1 MSSDI
6 WNPWH
11 GCRKYSEGCDHCY
24 MYYLDNERGKSGGEI
39 YKVKTNSDLSSS
51 VYHTKC
57 KKRICTPPAGGKD
70 TLFYHSFYYSAI
82 SLSNQVSMTMMNWLA
97 HGHSCNIPSKVL

>member
-1 MSSDI
+1 MSEI

-11 GCRKYSEGCDHCY
+11 GCYKKSEGCLNCY

-51 VYHTKC
+51 VYHTKWHC
-57 KKRICTPPAGGKD
+57 EREYVCRPQAAKISPVEIPVRQ
-70 TLFYHSFYYSAI
+70 TLHRSA
-82 SLSNQVSMTMMNWLA
+82 VSA
-97 HGHSCNIPSKVL
+97 FR